1 MPFTIGTETLGSI
14 VSPSTRCGATGLR
27 PTFGTVSRS
36 GAMVLCWSLDKV
48 GPICRSAGDAAIVY
62 NYINGTD
69 GKDAGSVDHA
79 FNYNPK
85 ADVKKLRIA
94 YAENYFRR
102 LPQQALEWTVLET
115 YRSLG
120 VDLKPVQ
127 FPDSAIY
134 PFNIISIV
142 LNAESAAAFDE
153 LTRNNKDDLIERQD
167 RAFWPN
173 SFRAARFIP
182 AVEYIN
188 ANRYRSNL
196 ITEVNNFMKNYDVVI
211 VPTFAGNQL
220 SITNLTGHPVVC
232 MPMGFNE
239 RGLPVSITLI
249 GNIYDEASILQ
260 AAKAFQDKTNFHK
273 KHPEKFLF

>member
-1 MPFTIGTETLGSI
+1 
-14 VSPSTRCGATGLR
+14 
-27 PTFGTVSRS
+27 
-36 GAMVLCWSLDKV
+36 
-48 GPICRSAGDAAIVY
+48 
-62 NYINGTD
+62 
-69 GKDAGSVDHA
+69 
-79 FNYNPK
+79 
-85 ADVKKLRIA
+85 
-94 YAENYFRR
+94 
-102 LPQQALEWTVLET
+102 
-115 YRSLG
+115 
-120 VDLKPVQ
+120 
-127 FPDSAIY
+127 
-134 PFNIISIV
+134 

-196 ITEVNNFMKNYDVVI
+196 INEVNNFMRNYDVVI